1 MNQLCVCVCVCAC
14 MCACAPPFWAF
25 PAPPLQVITERW
37 AELLV
42 LDSSFPVALYFPRG
56 VFMSNLISQFIPP
69 SHSPCVCTS
78 VLYVCVS
85 VPALELGSS
94 VLFSIFHIHALIYNI
109 CFFSFWLPS
118 LCMTDSRS
126 INISTND
133 PTSFL
138 CPALFFWWHLMPPD
152 IRLCLYPCLPP
163 PHKNLSSIIVL
174 RMKIST

>member
-1 MNQLCVCVCVCAC
+1 MCACVCVCARVC
-14 MCACAPPFWAF
+14 VRPSLLSLPHPTPPGYHRALSWAPCAIQQLPLAF
-25 PAPPLQVITERW
+25 
-37 AELLV
+37 
-42 LDSSFPVALYFPRG
+42 YFPHG

-69 SHSPCVCTS
+69 SHSPCVRTS

-109 CFFSFWLPS
+109 CFSSFWLPS

-138 CPALFFWWHLMPPD
+138 CPALLFWWHLMPPD

-163 PHKNLSSIIVL
+163 PHKNLSSITVL
-174 RMKIST
+174 WMKIST